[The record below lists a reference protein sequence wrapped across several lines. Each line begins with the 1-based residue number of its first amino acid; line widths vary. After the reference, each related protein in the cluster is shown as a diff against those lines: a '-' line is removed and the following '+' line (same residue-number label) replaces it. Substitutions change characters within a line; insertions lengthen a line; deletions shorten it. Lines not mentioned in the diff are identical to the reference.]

1 MLNIVAAILL
11 FGFIVLVHE
20 FGHFLLAKLNGIG
33 VVDFSIGMG
42 PRLVSL
48 VKTNGTY
55 KVKLLARPE
64 ADALAP
70 ESETTVYSL
79 KLLPFGGS
87 CMMVGEDSDVEH
99 PDPNAFGNKPV
110 FARILVI
117 AAGPV
122 FNFILAFLF
131 AIVIVGAVGHDA
143 PVLYGVTEGS
153 PAQEA
158 GLQAGDR
165 ITKINGRKIYA
176 YRDVQLYTFSHPGEQ
191 MVIHYERPADGTW
204 ETKGAFE
211 KRSVTLTPAY
221 SQEYQTYLI
230 GVQFRG
236 YEKVHGIGELI
247 SDSVYE
253 VRYCVV
259 STFDSIRMLVHRQ
272 VKVDEAIS
280 GPVGIVGMVG
290 ETVQEGREVGTK
302 AVVLVLSNWVLLL
315 SSSLGIMNLLPI
327 PALDG
332 GRLLFLLI
340 ELVRRKPTD
349 PKIENAVHMAGM
361 MVLMALMVLVLFND
375 ISKLII
381 R

>member
-33 VVDFSIGMG
+33 VVEFSIGMG

-158 GLQAGDR
+158 GL
-165 ITKINGRKIYA
+165 
-176 YRDVQLYTFSHPGEQ
+176 
-191 MVIHYERPADGTW
+191 
-204 ETKGAFE
+204 
-211 KRSVTLTPAY
+211 
-221 SQEYQTYLI
+221 
-230 GVQFRG
+230 
-236 YEKVHGIGELI
+236 
-247 SDSVYE
+247 
-253 VRYCVV
+253 
-259 STFDSIRMLVHRQ
+259 
-272 VKVDEAIS
+272 
-280 GPVGIVGMVG
+280 
-290 ETVQEGREVGTK
+290 
-302 AVVLVLSNWVLLL
+302 
-315 SSSLGIMNLLPI
+315 
-327 PALDG
+327 
-332 GRLLFLLI
+332 
-340 ELVRRKPTD
+340 
-349 PKIENAVHMAGM
+349 
-361 MVLMALMVLVLFND
+361 
-375 ISKLII
+375 
-381 R
+381 